1 MKIEKGYFDQCF
13 TLTGFMSFN
22 VKALQ
27 YAAKYVKLIC
37 EIVAHPPVSY
47 LDSSTYIV

>member
-1 MKIEKGYFDQCF
+1 MKKEKGYFDQCF

-27 YAAKYVKLIC
+27 YAAEYVKLIC